1 MMDNN
6 DRNWEKYGM
15 HVVNAQLNTRPSRV
29 KANYSPN
36 QIFYGK
42 RHDKLSVYNILGM
55 SIVKAAETEAGLEAA
70 YKAVCESNEDY
81 TESDIMKIIKDAD
94 REFLQELQDEGVLL
108 EDSEKIMLLSSS
120 LGTHDD
126 DSNKERGESDS
137 EECIGNEVS
146 TDIHAA
152 LLDFDGGHVV
162 GGGGVDNI
170 GCDGDQDDVCITTGN
185 ATDDMGDKG
194 KNDQQTQDNDSSDG
208 EGDKGDKEPQAT
220 ASNSNQTQTEY
231 GDSPNRG
238 QIRANVFKSTVAQAK
253 EVNNRRTRLTK
264 DILDLGD
271 ICNLQV
277 EGKIRGATGPNY
289 LPVTITDVSKTRRGN
304 MMYTVATKHGIL
316 DHKYQHQ
323 ELFYMPLLTK
333 DLLSIDEGSD
343 LFREKRIS
351 EQTAVSLYSVV
362 GVTGK
367 CKCKGDCGA
376 PGSKCSCK
384 IKGIFCTS
392 KCHGGRGTKGDLK
405 CTFRPTVAQVF
416 CEPCNEES

>member
-1 MMDNN
+1 M
-6 DRNWEKYGM
+6 
-15 HVVNAQLNTRPSRV
+15 
-29 KANYSPN
+29 
-36 QIFYGK
+36 
-42 RHDKLSVYNILGM
+42 SVYNILGQ

-70 YKAVCESNEDY
+70 YKAVCQSNKDY
-81 TESDIMKIIKDAD
+81 TDSDILKIIKDAD
-94 REFLQELQDEGVLL
+94 REFLIELQDDGVIL
-108 EDSEKIMLLSSS
+108 EDSEQIVLLSSS
-120 LGTHDD
+120 GTHDD
-126 DSNKERGESDS
+126 DSNKERRESDS
-137 EECIGNEVS
+137 DECIGNEVS
-146 TDIHAA
+146 TDSHAS
-152 LLDFDGGHVV
+152 LLDFDGGCV
-162 GGGGVDNI
+162 GDGGVDNI
-170 GCDGDQDDVCITTGN
+170 GCDGDQDDVCITPGN
-185 ATDDMGDKG
+185 AIDDMGDKG
-194 KNDQQTQDNDSSDG
+194 NNDKQTQGSNSIDG

-220 ASNSNQTQTEY
+220 ASNSNQTQTKY
-231 GDSPNRG
+231 GDSPNRAV
-238 QIRANVFKSTVAQAK
+238 IRANVFKSTVAQAK
-253 EVNNRRTRLTK
+253 EVNKRRTRLNK
-264 DILDLGD
+264 EILDLGD

-289 LPVTITDVSKTRRGN
+289 LPVTITDESRARRGN

-316 DHKYQHQ
+316 DRKYQHQ

-384 IKGIFCTS
+384 TKGIFCTS

-405 CTFRPTVAQVF
+405 CTFHPPGAQVF